1 MPDTS
6 TLRPG
11 PWVCLKRAALTT
23 VLAAFSTAAV
33 AQQVLWA
40 DAPKLPT
47 AAARKSAQPLTYF
60 RSVTFRLPALRSALR
75 SAPAARGISAAGSA
89 TVVSLP
95 LPDGTSQRFRVAQM
109 PVMAPALA
117 ARYPDIQT
125 YTAQGIDDPTATA
138 RLDVSPSGFHA
149 LILAADKTVYIDP
162 AERGTD
168 THLVFDRRAMN
179 RAAFPFVC
187 ATASAEEVAPAA
199 LSQAAR
205 AAVPNGTTLRT
216 YRLALACTGE
226 YAAFHG
232 GTKAGALA
240 AMVTSLSR
248 VNGIYEKELAVRML
262 LVENTDRL
270 IFLDAAKDPYSN
282 DNGEAMLEE
291 NQYAADSLI
300 GPSNYDIGHVFST
313 GGGGIALKASVCQP
327 EKAMGVTGSSAPRT
341 DAFDVDYVAHEMG
354 HQFGADHTF
363 NSTTEF
369 CSDNRVTASAF
380 EPGSGSTIMAYAGI
394 CGADNL
400 QPNSD
405 AYFHSRSFDQI
416 VAHITGRGNCSVNT
430 PSGNNPPQVDA
441 GANYAIPVRTP
452 FVLTGSATDGNRDA
466 LTYAWEQYN
475 LGPEGS
481 PNAPVADAPIFRS
494 FRPTASPSRTFP
506 RLTDIINNTQTIG
519 ELLPTYGRRL
529 IFRLVARDNR
539 SVGGGVNYDSMHV
552 VVVPTAGPFVVRAPN
567 TATSWLAGAQQQVIW
582 DVANTTQPPINATA
596 VNILLSTDGGQTY
609 PTVLLANTPNDGFEN
624 VTLPAGTSSSAVRVR
639 VQASNGIFFD
649 ISDQNLTLT
658 APTGPTFFLQ
668 SSSAAALSFCPG
680 STGTLPLSVGQLLG
694 FTGEVA
700 LSATNVPAGVT
711 ISYGA
716 PTLAA
721 GGSTTATIATAS
733 TAAAGTYTIRLT
745 GTSGGVTRA
754 LDLLL
759 TLQASATQAAT
770 LTAPAANELTTLRP
784 RFTWSAVPNATAYEV
799 QVATD
804 AAFTNLVINQVGLT
818 GTSFTT
824 PLLQPGTNYFL
835 RVRGLSNCTAAPY
848 SATRPFQTGTHTL
861 RTLTATQVP
870 RTIGLSAGST
880 ITSTISI
887 SNTEQ
892 ISDVR
897 VRDLT
902 LTHPEVSEL
911 EITLTNPAGSRAVL
925 LAQACPGTANL
936 NLSFAD
942 DAATL
947 TCPIPAGIS
956 VRPATSLGELLNT
969 SAFGRWT
976 LTIRDARAGNAGT
989 LTGWKLDVY
998 TLNEPPAAPSNLSV
1012 QAPVAANN
1020 IVSLNLQWSD
1030 NSGNETGFEIERAQ
1044 LNTTAFSRIAT
1055 VGANIT
1061 DYTDQLRTN
1070 GTFCYRVRAINGNG
1084 ASGYSN
1090 EGCQTV
1096 STITAT
1102 TSPLLLPGIEV
1113 YPNPSPA
1120 LFTVKVDN
1128 AHRGPITLRLTDG
1141 LGRSL
1146 FTQTLPKTAAA
1157 FQYPLDLRSLA
1168 PGVYLL
1174 HLDMADGS
1182 AVVRLLKQ

>member
-1 MPDTS
+1 
-6 TLRPG
+6 
-11 PWVCLKRAALTT
+11 
-23 VLAAFSTAAV
+23 
-33 AQQVLWA
+33 
-40 DAPKLPT
+40 
-47 AAARKSAQPLTYF
+47 
-60 RSVTFRLPALRSALR
+60 
-75 SAPAARGISAAGSA
+75 
-89 TVVSLP
+89 
-95 LPDGTSQRFRVAQM
+95 
-109 PVMAPALA
+109 MAPELA
-117 ARYPDIQT
+117 ARFPDIQT
-125 YTAQGIDDPTATA
+125 YAAQGIDDPTATA

-162 AERGTD
+162 AEQGTD

-187 ATASAEEVAPAA
+187 ATASAAEDVAPVS
-199 LSQAAR
+199 LRQAAR

-291 NQYAADSLI
+291 NQQAADSLI
-300 GPSNYDIGHVFST
+300 GPANYDIGHVFST

-327 EKAMGVTGSSAPRT
+327 EKAMGVTGSTAPRN

-369 CSDNRVTASAF
+369 CSDNRVSASAF

-441 GANYAIPVRTP
+441 GANYAIPIRTP
-452 FVLTGSATDGNRDA
+452 FVLTGSATDGNGDA

-481 PNAPVADAPIFRS
+481 PNAPAADAPIFRS

-506 RLTDIINNTQTIG
+506 RLTDILSNTQTIG

-567 TATSWLAGAQQQVIW
+567 TATAWLAGAQQQVIW
-582 DVANTTQPPINATA
+582 DVANTTQAPINATT

-624 VTLPAGTSSSAVRVR
+624 VAIPAGTTASTAVRVR
-639 VQASNGIFFD
+639 VQASTGIFFD
-649 ISDQNLTLT
+649 ISDQNLTLA

-668 SSSAAALSFCPG
+668 SGTAATLALCPG
-680 STGTLPLSVGQLLG
+680 SAATLPIGVGQLLG
-694 FTGEVA
+694 FAGEVA

-745 GTSGGVTRA
+745 GTSGGVTRG

-759 TLQASATQAAT
+759 TLQPSATQAAT
-770 LTAPAANELTTLRP
+770 VTTPAANEVATLRP
-784 RFTWSAVPNATAYEV
+784 RITWTAVPNATAYEV

-804 AAFTNLVINQVGLT
+804 AAFANLVINQAGLT

-824 PLLQPGTNYFL
+824 PLLQPTTSYYV
-835 RVRGLSNCTAAPY
+835 RVRGLSNCATALY
-848 SATRPFQTGTHTL
+848 SATQPFRTGTHTL
-861 RTLTATQVP
+861 RAITAPQVP
-870 RTIGLSAGST
+870 RSIGAGAGSVL
-880 ITSTISI
+880 TSSI
-887 SNTEQ
+887 FIGNTERV
-892 ISDVR
+892 SDVR

-902 LTHPEVSEL
+902 LTHPDISEL

-942 DAATL
+942 EAAAP

-956 VRPATSLGELLNT
+956 VRPATSLGELLN
-969 SAFGRWT
+969 SPAFGSWT
-976 LTIRDARAGNAGT
+976 LTIRDARAGNGGT
-989 LTGWKLDVY
+989 LTGWKLDIY
-998 TLNEPPAAPSNLSV
+998 TLNEPPAAPSGLSV
-1012 QAPVAANN
+1012 QAPVAASNT
-1020 IVSLNLQWSD
+1020 VSLSLQWSD

-1070 GTFCYRVRAINGNG
+1070 GTFCYRVRALNANG

-1096 STITAT
+1096 ATITTT
-1102 TSPLLLPGIEV
+1102 TSAVLLPGIEV

-1128 AHRGPITLRLTDG
+1128 AHRGPLTLRLTDG

-1146 FTQTLPKTAAA
+1146 FTQTLPKAAAA
-1157 FQYPLDLRSLA
+1157 FHYPLDLRHLA

-1182 AVVRLLKQ
+1182 AVVRLLKR